1 MMGRTVKK
9 VVSPKT
15 CFHLCSSRYSHILLY
30 VIEPTTINPIGCKDS
45 CLDARKSWDT
55 IYFLLRH
62 YNFGYSG
69 TEAAYSHWGCGQVD
83 ISFVIFDVE
92 KMMWRLTTEA
102 RLYNNISSLF
112 SELITHK
119 QTFWLLVML
128 LFFLSNFFNSKNLT
142 NLTKTYLKFFDHQLL
157 LLFSHCHFV
166 IVKFFLKPSLFTI

>member
-1 MMGRTVKK
+1 MSGCQK
-9 VVSPKT
+9 
-15 CFHLCSSRYSHILLY
+15 ILRHY
-30 VIEPTTINPIGCKDS
+30 I
-45 CLDARKSWDT
+45 
-55 IYFLLRH
+55 FFLRH

-69 TEAAYSHWGCGQVD
+69 IEAAYSYWGCGQVD

-92 KMMWRLTTEA
+92 KMMWQLTTEA

-112 SELITHK
+112 SVLITHK

-157 LLFSHCHFV
+157 FLFSHCHFV
-166 IVKFFLKPSLFTI
+166 IVKFFLKLSLFTI